1 MLCIG
6 AVFFNVCVGAVSV
19 MVCIGAVFVTVCI
32 VISVA
37 STSHHHEV
45 RLHRGLHQPWRHL
58 CQIRKVSVCK
68 LLVTS
73 TEPECFQYQ
82 SRMDFQSVWPHCKY
96 CLWTE
101 TMARVSR
108 CQVDRQQRSM
118 KNIHRSDHV
127 GNQWYGNSSL
137 TFTICCFLFGGN
149 TNCSYPVLLFG
160 SSVYY

>member
-1 MLCIG
+1 MVCTG
-6 AVFFNVCVGAVSV
+6 AVFV
-19 MVCIGAVFVTVCI
+19 MVCIGAVFVMVCIGAIFVMVCI

-58 CQIRKVSVCK
+58 CQIRKVGVCK

-82 SRMDFQSVWPHCKY
+82 SRMDFQSVWTHCKY
-96 CLWTE
+96 SLWTE
-101 TMARVSR
+101 TMVRVSR
-108 CQVDRQQRSM
+108 YQVYRQQRSM

-127 GNQWYGNSSL
+127 GNQWYGNSAL
-137 TFTICCFLFGGN
+137 TFTICCLILLGGN
-149 TNCSYPVLLFG
+149 TNSSYPVLLKG
-160 SSVYY
+160 A